1 MESSLHW
8 DIYRRFGRA
17 GTKDGEVLFMSKLN
31 QILHKRL
38 VRIRKDLD
46 SYLELHLPKED
57 NKFSASVVSS
67 ESEQPKR
74 GGVAEKF
81 LNYMKLDDDSFD
93 DEYFDDDYL
102 DDEDV
107 CLSSDESSNEDFTDN
122 KPTVHREFQP
132 PVIPPRSDAQKRSAA
147 SPSPVVPQRQA
158 TPQTSQPTVPDAS
171 LLLPDFLLR
180 REQSLDIDKVLER
193 KAETFSSMLLR
204 LIDEKELKDSDV
216 YKRANID
223 RRLFSKIRGDEDY
236 VPSKKTAISFCLA
249 LQLEMDE
256 AKKLLETAGYAL
268 SASSR
273 FDLIIM
279 YLIEHREF
287 NIQFANIVL
296 DDYGEGT
303 LSK

>member
-1 MESSLHW
+1 
-8 DIYRRFGRA
+8 
-17 GTKDGEVLFMSKLN
+17 MSKLN

-57 NKFSASVVSS
+57 NTFSASLVSS

-81 LNYMKLDDDSFD
+81 FNYMKLDDDS
-93 DEYFDDDYL
+93 FDDDYL

-122 KPTVHREFQP
+122 KPVPHREFQM
-132 PVIPPRSDAQKRSAA
+132 PVIPRPDAQKRSAM
-147 SPSPVVPQRQA
+147 PQSPVVPQRQA
-158 TPQTSQPTVPDAS
+158 ALETSQPTVPNAS
-171 LLLPDFLLR
+171 FKLPDFLQK

-193 KAETFSSMLLR
+193 KAETFSAMLLR

-287 NIQFANIVL
+287 NVQFANIVL

>member
-1 MESSLHW
+1 M
-8 DIYRRFGRA
+8 G
-17 GTKDGEVLFMSKLN
+17 KLN
-31 QILHKRL
+31 EIFHKRL
-38 VRIRKDLD
+38 ENIRKELD
-46 SYLELHLPKED
+46 CYIELRLRKP
-57 NKFSASVVSS
+57 NILFSAPTTSDVT
-67 ESEQPKR
+67 EQPSK
-74 GGVAEKF
+74 GGVMDKF
-81 LNYMKLDDDSFD
+81 LDYMKLM
-93 DEYFDDDYL
+93 DEDEEYYDEDYL

-107 CLSSDESSNEDFTDN
+107 CLSSTESITEDIADN
-122 KPTVHREFQP
+122 KPIPHREFQM
-132 PVIPPRSDAQKRSAA
+132 PVMPRPDAQKRSVTT
-147 SPSPVVPQRQA
+147 PSPIVPQRQA
-158 TPQTSQPTVPDAS
+158 APQDTKPSMTDKF
-171 LLLPDFLLR
+171 LKIPDFLQK
-180 REQSLDIDKVLER
+180 REQSLDIDKVLEQ
-193 KAETFSSMLLR
+193 KAETFSAMLLR

-256 AKKLLETAGYAL
+256 ARKLLETAGYAL

>member
-1 MESSLHW
+1 M
-8 DIYRRFGRA
+8 
-17 GTKDGEVLFMSKLN
+17 TKLN
-31 QILHKRL
+31 EIFYKRL
-38 VRIRKDLD
+38 ENIRKELD
-46 SYLELHLPKED
+46 CYIELRLRKT
-57 NKFSASVVSS
+57 NTLFSKQTASDVT
-67 ESEQPKR
+67 EQPSK
-74 GGVAEKF
+74 GGVMDKF
-81 LNYMKLDDDSFD
+81 LNYMKLM
-93 DEYFDDDYL
+93 DEEYYDEDYL
-102 DDEDV
+102 DDDEV
-107 CLSSDESSNEDFTDN
+107 CLSSTESITEDIADN
-122 KPTVHREFQP
+122 KPIPHQEFQMP
-132 PVIPPRSDAQKRSAA
+132 LMPSSDAQKRSAA
-147 SPSPVVPQRQA
+147 SPSPVVPQRQDA
-158 TPQTSQPTVPDAS
+158 PQNTKPAVSDK
-171 LLLPDFLLR
+171 LLKIPGFLQK
-180 REQSLDIDKVLER
+180 REQSLDIDKVLEQ
-193 KAETFSSMLLR
+193 KAETFSAMLLR

-287 NIQFANIVL
+287 NIHFANIVL